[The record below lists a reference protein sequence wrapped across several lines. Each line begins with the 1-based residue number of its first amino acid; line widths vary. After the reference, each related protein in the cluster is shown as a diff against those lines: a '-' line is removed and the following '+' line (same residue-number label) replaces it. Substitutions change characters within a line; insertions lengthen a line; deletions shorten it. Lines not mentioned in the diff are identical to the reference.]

1 MLDLKVLDA
10 GLSDA
15 SVKVEDVR
23 LGVIVPHRSFVVQ
36 LKDTL
41 LNMKINLLILE
52 SISVFLHFIVKID
65 SRTWSFCLCQS
76 VQNGISYPS
85 EET

>member
-65 SRTWSFCLCQS
+65 SRTRSFCLCQYIQM
-76 VQNGISYPS
+76 VYLI
-85 EET
+85 